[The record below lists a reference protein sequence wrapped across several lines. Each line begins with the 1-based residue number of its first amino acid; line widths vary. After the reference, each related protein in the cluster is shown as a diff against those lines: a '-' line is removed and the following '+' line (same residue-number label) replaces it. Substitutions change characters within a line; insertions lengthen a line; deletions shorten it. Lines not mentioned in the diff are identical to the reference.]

1 MKIVNETGQELYFNT
16 KTPNDG
22 GDCGTIEVDGI
33 YDIPTYDNLPSLN
46 VHVVPAGPDNPRF
59 TITVPETKE
68 GDQVEM
74 AIVFE

>member
-1 MKIVNETGQELYFNT
+1 MKIVNETQQELYYGT
-16 KTPNDG
+16 TYPGG

-33 YDIPTYDNLPSLN
+33 GDFPSYDNLPTLS
-46 VHVVPAGPDNPRF
+46 VGVSPAGPDNQLF